1 MDNAQFDYSYQ
12 YSNWHNESIESE
24 TNDKNHAFFMLTT
37 HNAFPHTTEDNIL
50 EIGCGMGRLL
60 LMLQENGYSHLRGVD
75 IDASQIRIAQS
86 KNLDVI

>member
-60 LMLQENGYSHLRGVD
+60 LMLQENGYANNTACL
-75 IDASQIRIAQS
+75 
-86 KNLDVI
+86 K